1 MATYTN
7 KFPTDYHRGD
17 QIIITNT
24 VTLSLPVNIEVTLDM
39 HGARGGTGIDYMGGI
54 YKDTPGGKGGRLLCP
69 NMELETGTYSF
80 TIGAVGVHREAGH
93 GYQGPKVR
101 AGDGGTTTFKYGSTI
116 IAEVLGG
123 QGSFGT
129 YRYVVNGVTGESAI
143 DHGIPGADRG
153 ASVIPSGGIEYVG
166 GSSSNGNGTV
176 TLTITQVGAKPIIH
190 CELSGNQG
198 TKNRGFA
205 VPYSI
210 SDADGDTVTVVEK
223 LDGVV
228 KRTHTPALME
238 PQECQALLTHDFL
251 ALTNGTHE
259 LTLEAEDIGA
269 TADTVEL
276 RFEKNVTSCTIT
288 LSEPLPADAMPEAMR
303 LAINGYWTQYAIWTA
318 EVCNNAFDAQPTWE
332 DIKQSI
338 LSGYNYP
345 FTNNTKTADK
355 WGINFRISFSRG
367 PSDQG
372 GYIYSI
378 EGGYQ

>member
-1 MATYTN
+1 MGGYAAGIDCGSTFC
-7 KFPTDYHRGD
+7 KAALCSPERLEAVAVEPTGWDIAETGRRVMKKLAAARPD
-17 QIIITNT
+17 
-24 VTLSLPVNIEVTLDM
+24 LSLAAPL
-39 HGARGGTGIDYMGGI
+39 AATGY
-54 YKDTPGGKGGRLLCP
+54 GR
-69 NMELETGTYSF
+69 E
-80 TIGAVGVHREAGH
+80 
-93 GYQGPKVR
+93 K
-101 AGDGGTTTFKYGSTI
+101 
-116 IAEVLGG
+116 
-123 QGSFGT
+123 
-129 YRYVVNGVTGESAI
+129 
-143 DHGIPGADRG
+143 IPGADRG